1 MHSIEAKFVIGPSDI
16 LFAGV
21 YLCTFQPE
29 YFTAWDSEGV
39 KAGYNSSPSID
50 TASFSC
56 CAVFKA
62 LHCLLLYFAAVVR
75 DAIIAGPP
83 DTHEKGWA
91 SVFLIM
97 AASL

>member
-1 MHSIEAKFVIGPSDI
+1 MHSIEAKFVIGSSDI

-39 KAGYNSSPSID
+39 KAGYNSPCID

-56 CAVFKA
+56 CAVIKA
-62 LHCLLLYFAAVVR
+62 LHCLLLYFAAMVH

-83 DTHEKGWA
+83 DTHGKG
-91 SVFLIM
+91 
-97 AASL
+97 